1 MRKIMYAL
9 VLLAFATPLFA
20 SDPFTGTWKLN
31 PDKTK
36 YTTGAPP
43 KELTAVI
50 EQQGANIQVTA
61 TGTYDD
67 GSPLSV
73 KYTIPA
79 KGGVGTVQEGDFDG
93 ISAKMVS
100 SHVREMHYMKGGKE
114 IRTRRMVLSADG
126 KTMQTTV
133 KGTNAAGKEVA
144 GVDFF
149 DKQ

>member
-1 MRKIMYAL
+1 MYAL
-9 VLLAFATPLFA
+9 VLLAFATPLLA

-31 PDKTK
+31 SEKTK

-43 KELTAVI
+43 KEVTAVI
-50 EQQGANIQVTA
+50 EEQGTNLQVTA
-61 TGTYDD
+61 TGTFDD

-79 KGGVGTVQEGDFDG
+79 SGGAGTVQDGDFNG
-93 ISAKMVS
+93 ISAKSVS
-100 SHVREMHYMKGGKE
+100 DHVREIHYLKDGKE
-114 IRTRRMVLSADG
+114 QRVRRMVLSKDG

-133 KGTNAAGKEVA
+133 KGINPKGKQVS
-144 GVDFF
+144 GVDYF

>member
-9 VLLAFATPLFA
+9 LLLAIATPLFA
-20 SDPFTGTWKLN
+20 SDPFAGTWKLN
-31 PDKTK
+31 SAKTK
-36 YTTGAPP
+36 YTAGAPP

-50 EQQGANIQVTA
+50 EEQGANLQVTA
-61 TGTYDD
+61 TGIYAD

-73 KYTIPA
+73 KYIIPV
-79 KGGVGTVQEGDFDG
+79 KGGVGSVQEGDFNG
-93 ISAKMVS
+93 ISTRLVS
-100 SHVREMHYMKGGKE
+100 GQVRENRYMKDGKE
-114 IRTRRMVLSADG
+114 IRTRRMVLAEDG

-133 KGTNAAGKEVA
+133 KGTNAAGEQVA

>member
-1 MRKIMYAL
+1 MRKAMYTL

-31 PDKTK
+31 SEKTK
-36 YTTGAPP
+36 YANGAPP

-50 EQQGANIQVTA
+50 EEQGANLQVTA

-67 GSPLSV
+67 GSALSV

-79 KGGVGTVQEGDFDG
+79 SGGVGTVQEGDFNG
-93 ISAKMVS
+93 ISAKPIRG
-100 SHVREMHYMKGGKE
+100 HVREIRYMKDGKE
-114 IRTRRMVLSADG
+114 LRTRRMVLSEDG

-133 KGTNAAGKEVA
+133 KGINAQGKQVS
-144 GVDFF
+144 GVDYF